1 MDTERLDD
9 DVGPDDIGDVGP
21 DGPAHSTGWV
31 ARRLGV
37 APATLR
43 TWHRRYR
50 IGPTGRTTGGHRRY
64 LPQDLDRLERMQRL
78 VLAGMPTS
86 EAARVSEDP
95 SSAPPSAANP
105 PATDRSGAGAR
116 TAERDRS
123 GVRRMVRAA
132 MTLDQPAVAELLAD
146 ALRRQGVAST
156 WMHLVVPILTGLGE
170 RHARGTGRIDV
181 EHLFT
186 ECVRTALCEVI
197 TNRTAWDGYPPVLL
211 ACPDQEQHS
220 LPLYALAA
228 TLAELGCPSRLLGA
242 SVPAPALASAARAT
256 TPRAVFLW
264 AQTPVTARPADLDT
278 VPQRRP
284 PTLVVVGG
292 PGWRGQ
298 TLPSSVTPVDSLLAA
313 VQATT
318 HDVTAAVR

>member
-1 MDTERLDD
+1 MEIGQLDD
-9 DVGPDDIGDVGP
+9 DVGLDDIRDLGL

-64 LPQDLDRLERMQRL
+64 LPQDLDRLERMRRL
-78 VLAGMPTS
+78 VLAGMPTG

-95 SSAPPSAANP
+95 GSAPPTAGNP
-105 PATDRSGAGAR
+105 SVTDRSGAMAP
-116 TAERDRS
+116 TAVRDRE
-123 GVRRMVRAA
+123 VARRMTRAA
-132 MTLDQPAVAELLAD
+132 MTLDQPVVAELLAE
-146 ALRRQGVAST
+146 ALRRHGVAPT
-156 WMHLVVPILTGLGE
+156 WTHLVVPVLTGLGE
-170 RHARGTGRIDV
+170 RHALGAGRIDV

-186 ECVRTALCEVI
+186 ECVRTALCQVI
-197 TNRTAWDGYPPVLL
+197 TNRRAWDGYPPVLL

-228 TLAELGCPSRLLGA
+228 TLAELGCPSRILGA
-242 SVPAPALASAARAT
+242 SVPAPALASAAKVM

-264 AQTPVTARPADLDT
+264 AQTPTTARPADLDT
-278 VPQRRP
+278 LPQRRP

-298 TLPSSVTPVDSLLAA
+298 TLPPSVTPVDSLIAA
-313 VQATT
+313 AEATT
-318 HDVTAAVR
+318 HDMTAAVR